1 VSAGWITNH
10 SRIIGSK
17 TKKPNVSLFCEL
29 YTKCTKLLYVS
40 SFLSFFCLSPQ
51 LPQYYL
57 MEITSF
63 SQSYNHG
70 KNKNMFSRRPQQ
82 CINTLFACFITS
94 LEVCTY
100 VYLNKVYHLSKE
112 HKPKKRRGRS
122 DERTSKKSQPPTKLL
137 NLSRYKSSMNLE
149 DFYRNCLLKFHA
161 FIRELCNA

>member
-1 VSAGWITNH
+1 MLAYFVNFIH
-10 SRIIGSK
+10 
-17 TKKPNVSLFCEL
+17 
-29 YTKCTKLLYVS
+29 TKCTKCLLCLA
-40 SFLSFFCLSPQ
+40 SFIVLSFFCLSPQ
-51 LPQYYL
+51 LLQWYL

-100 VYLNKVYHLSKE
+100 MSISPKCTIYQKSTSQ
-112 HKPKKRRGRS
+112 KKRRGRS

-137 NLSRYKSSMNLE
+137 NLSR
-149 DFYRNCLLKFHA
+149 
-161 FIRELCNA
+161 